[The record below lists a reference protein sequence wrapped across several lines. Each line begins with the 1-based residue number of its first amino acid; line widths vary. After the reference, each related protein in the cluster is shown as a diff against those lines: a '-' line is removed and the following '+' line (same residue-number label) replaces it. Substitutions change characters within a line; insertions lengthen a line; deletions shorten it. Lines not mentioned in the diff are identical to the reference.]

1 LSKQREAFEKR
12 MKEMEEELTKLS
24 IGRYKVEL
32 E

>member
-1 LSKQREAFEKR
+1 LSKQRETFEKR
-12 MKEMEEELTKLS
+12 MKEMEEEVTKLS

>member
-12 MKEMEEELTKLS
+12 MKEMEEEVTKLS